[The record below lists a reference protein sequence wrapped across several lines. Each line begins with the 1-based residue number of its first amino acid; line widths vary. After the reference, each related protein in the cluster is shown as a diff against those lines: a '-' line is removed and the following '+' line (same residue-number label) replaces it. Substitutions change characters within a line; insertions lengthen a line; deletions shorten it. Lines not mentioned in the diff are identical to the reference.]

1 MEKTKT
7 KIKLIREVYQHNG
20 DLYESLDS
28 CLDNLRCDDLKEF
41 CKNNQVNDLDTF
53 LQRFVAD
60 EKFQFQVGELIRL
73 DRFEVTE

>member
-1 MEKTKT
+1 MTKT

-28 CLDNLRCDDLKEF
+28 CLDNLRYDDLKEF
-41 CKNNQVNDLDTF
+41 CENNQVNDLDAF

-73 DRFEVTE
+73 GRFEVTE